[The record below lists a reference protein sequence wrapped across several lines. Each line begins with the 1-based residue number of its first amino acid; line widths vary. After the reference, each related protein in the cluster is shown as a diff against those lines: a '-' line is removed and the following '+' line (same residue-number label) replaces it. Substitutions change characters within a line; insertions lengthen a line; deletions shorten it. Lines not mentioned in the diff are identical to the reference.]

1 MSPLEDKTFVNQ
13 GIFSEASIR
22 EYLAEA
28 EEQIAGIEEQL
39 LILEENR
46 TARAAVGELF
56 RHLHGLKGNTGLL
69 LSEAQVA
76 IPSAHPLHRLQSGSH
91 AVESAVD
98 ELRKLEHYRVSDEEM
113 EFLFQAASYLQEQ
126 IKAFKED
133 RVDFSDDSAMLGKL
147 GLIAPLTAPAEP
159 ASGEREDVSQ
169 NASGQSIAAGRMFLE
184 QLPGG
189 ELPCLRNLHRTL
201 ETLVKVALFGGNQA
215 LADLANT
222 QVKLVE
228 ESLHSERPL
237 ENLRLGEL
245 RELYGQMEARFSQSP
260 VDDGQRTS
268 DAPETNLE
276 PVAHG
281 RYRVIRVDQYK
292 IDELMRIV
300 GQMVVFRNQLSSFVD
315 QLDEADGR
323 EDWKAELRSLNEDFS
338 RSADQLQHG
347 VISLRLVP
355 LRSLFQ
361 RFPRLVRDLSVSL
374 KKEIRLVTQGD
385 EIQIDK
391 ALLDHLGEPL
401 VHLLRNAAD
410 HGIESAEHRIKNG
423 KPPTGTISIRAFRDA
438 SAVVINIAD
447 DGDGIATERIRAR
460 AIEAGLVSVEEAAMM
475 DDASVGNLIFRP
487 GFSTARSISSVSG
500 RGVGL
505 DVVRKTIERLRGTLT
520 VESSVGSGTD
530 FRLRLPATVLISR
543 GILIESEQQ
552 EYILPI
558 DSVRDL
564 VRVEA
569 RQIRHYRNMR
579 LAVIDGRATPIL
591 FLRELLGS
599 VPAREFPEMLSIAI
613 LEQATGTFGVAVDS
627 FKGEVQTVI
636 QPLNAPFAGFELCV
650 GAAILG
656 TGRVVLVLDANEL
669 SKRAATSADLLS
681 PTGELLGTPTQN
693 IVDTF

>member
-1 MSPLEDKTFVNQ
+1 MPSFEEKTFVNQ

-28 EEQIAGIEEQL
+28 EEQIAGMEEQL
-39 LILEENR
+39 LVLEENR
-46 TARAAVGELF
+46 TAPAAIGELF

-76 IPSAHPLHRLQSGSH
+76 IPSAHPLHHLQSGSH

-98 ELRKLEHYRVSDEEM
+98 ELRKLEQFRVSDEEM

-133 RVDFSDDSAMLGKL
+133 RLDFSDDSAMLGKL
-147 GLIAPLTAPAEP
+147 GLIAPLAAPVEP
-159 ASGEREDVSQ
+159 ASAEREDVSQ
-169 NASGQSIAAGRMFLE
+169 SATGQSFTAGRIFLE

-189 ELPCLRNLHRTL
+189 ELPSLRNLHRTL
-201 ETLVKVALFGGNQA
+201 QTLVKVARFGGNQV

-245 RELYGQMEARFSQSP
+245 RKLYGQMEARFSQPP
-260 VDDGQRTS
+260 VEDGQRTS
-268 DAPETNLE
+268 DGTQTNLE
-276 PVAHG
+276 PGAHG

-300 GQMVVFRNQLSSFVD
+300 GQMAIFRNQFSSFVD
-315 QLDEADGR
+315 QLDEADARG
-323 EDWKAELRSLNEDFS
+323 DWKAELRSLNDDFS

-347 VISLRLVP
+347 VISLRLMP

-361 RFPRLVRDLSVSL
+361 RFPRLIRDLSVSL
-374 KKEIRLVTQGD
+374 GKEIRLVTQGE

-410 HGIESAEHRIKNG
+410 HGIESAEHRVKKG

-438 SAVVINIAD
+438 SAVVVSIAD
-447 DGDGIATERIRAR
+447 DGGGIATERIRAR
-460 AIEAGLVSVEEAAMM
+460 AIEAGLISVEEAAMM
-475 DDASVGNLIFRP
+475 DDASLVDLIFRP
-487 GFSTARSISSVSG
+487 GFSTARSVSSVSG

-520 VESSVGSGTD
+520 VESSAGFGTE

-543 GILIESEQQ
+543 GIVIEAEQQ
-552 EYILPI
+552 EYILPL
-558 DSVRDL
+558 DSVLDL

-569 RQIRHYRNMR
+569 RQIRHYRNTR
-579 LAVIDGRATPIL
+579 LAVIDGKATPIL

-599 VPAREFPEMLSIAI
+599 VPPGEFPETLSVAI
-613 LEQATGTFGVAVDS
+613 LGQATGTFGIAVDS

-656 TGRVVLVLDANEL
+656 AGRVVLVLDANEL
-669 SKRAATSADLLS
+669 SKRAAASADLCS
-681 PTGELLGTPTQN
+681 SAGELLGAPT
-693 IVDTF
+693 